1 MANINDYLLWRGD
14 VPFHGVPFNDVDNL
28 ILSEF
33 AYFLLE
39 HALTDDGEMTVHELQ
54 AALCDKP
61 EAFFYIERESN
72 RTMLRLMA
80 EGERFSNARI
90 LMYRHET
97 DPEKEKQFAAV
108 TFLLSDHTAFIAFRG
123 TDNTLVGWKED
134 FNLSFTWP
142 VPAQVSALEY
152 LNVLAENHPLPI
164 RLGGHSKGGNLAVYA
179 AACAPV
185 HIQDRILSVYSN
197 DGPGMDEATFL
208 SDGYVRIA
216 PRLRSIV
223 PQSSVVGILL
233 QHPEDYM
240 VVKSNAFGIF
250 QHSPFSW
257 QVLRAGFE
265 IIEELQPGSRHLDVV
280 MKTWLKGMSTEE
292 RMTVVDTMFSVLN
305 ATKAATVENL
315 GEGIL
320 RNASAMMG
328 AIKNLDIATR
338 RRVRH
343 IMGGF
348 FSAALKR
355 KDAKD
360 RETVAVVA
368 IEHHADATQEK
379 LEN

>member
-14 VPFHGVPFNDVDNL
+14 VPFYGSPFNDVDNL

-33 AYFLLE
+33 AYLMLE
-39 HALTDDGEMTVHELQ
+39 HALQDDGEMTVGELQ
-54 AALCDKP
+54 EALCDRP

-80 EGERFSNARI
+80 EGERFANARV
-90 LMYRHET
+90 LLYRHET
-97 DPEKEKQFAAV
+97 DLEKEKQFAAV
-108 TFLLSDHTAFIAFRG
+108 TLLLSDGTAFVSFRG

-134 FNLSFTWP
+134 FNLSFAWP
-142 VPAQVSALEY
+142 VPAQVSALHY
-152 LNVLAENHPLPI
+152 LAATARQFPLPLRI
-164 RLGGHSKGGNLAVYA
+164 GGHSKGGNLAVYA
-179 AACAPV
+179 AACAPRE
-185 HIQDRILSVYSN
+185 IQERIISVYSN
-197 DGPGMDEATFL
+197 DGPGMDEATFF
-208 SDGYVRIA
+208 SEGYARIA
-216 PRLRSIV
+216 PKLRSIV
-223 PQSSVVGILL
+223 PQSSVIGILL

-240 VVKSNAFGIF
+240 VVKSSAFGIF

-257 QVLRAGFE
+257 QVLRSGFE
-265 IIEELQPGSRHLDVV
+265 IIEDLQPGSRHLDEV

-315 GEGIL
+315 GDGIL
-320 RNASAMMG
+320 RNASAMLG

-348 FSAALKR
+348 FSAAMKK
-355 KDAKD
+355 KDVKG
-360 RETVAVVA
+360 RETA
-368 IEHHADATQEK
+368 ELPDDEPQEK
-379 LEN
+379 LES

>member
-14 VPFHGVPFNDVDNL
+14 VPFHGIPFNDVDNL
-28 ILSEF
+28 ILCEF
-33 AYFLLE
+33 AYLMLE
-39 HALTDDGEMTVHELQ
+39 HALAEDGEITVRELQ
-54 AALCDKP
+54 GALYDKP

-80 EGERFSNARI
+80 EGERFADARV

-97 DPEKEKQFAAV
+97 DLEKEKQFAAV
-108 TFLLSDHTAFIAFRG
+108 TIMLPDGTAFVSFRG

-134 FNLSFTWP
+134 FNLSFTCP
-142 VPAQVSALEY
+142 VPAQISAVEY
-152 LNVLAENHPLPI
+152 LSAVAQKHPLPL
-164 RLGGHSKGGNLAVYA
+164 RVGGHSKGGNLAVYA
-179 AACAPV
+179 AACVAPA
-185 HIQDRILSVYSN
+185 IQERIINVYSN
-197 DGPGMDEATFL
+197 DGPGMDETTFQ
-208 SDGYVRIA
+208 SEGYGRIA
-216 PRLRSIV
+216 PKLRSIV
-223 PQSSVVGILL
+223 PQSSVIGILL

-265 IIEELQPGSRHLDVV
+265 IIENLQPGSRHLDEV

-338 RRVRH
+338 RQVRH
-343 IMGGF
+343 IMGTF
-348 FSAALKR
+348 FSVALKR
-355 KDAKD
+355 RDIKGQEAK
-360 RETVAVVA
+360 ALP
-368 IEHHADATQEK
+368 ADIPQEK
-379 LEN
+379 LEG